1 MELKNDI
8 IAINE
13 NIELLMQNCNAPDE
27 LSYYKSCVQ
36 YKVHKFYN
44 SVYQLSFMKI
54 LYYDFLNKH
63 SLRKEKKKMEKSIR

>member
-27 LSYYKSCVQ
+27 FSYYKSCVQ
-36 YKVHKFYN
+36 YKVHKFYH
-44 SVYQLSFMKI
+44 SVYQLSFIKI
-54 LYYDFLNKH
+54 LYYDILNEH
-63 SLRKEKKKMEKSIR
+63 SLRKEKKKWKNN